1 MRFLQPHPPLV
12 VQFDGHAAAA
22 GRVLAD
28 PAEELLE
35 LPSQGGVLLAG
46 LGIAGAALQPLIA
59 GGGGGGRVAPV
70 APDAG
75 LPGAV
80 DAHRVAPHL
89 DEIDGTGP
97 EACEPT

>member
-1 MRFLQPHPPLV
+1 
-12 VQFDGHAAAA
+12 
-22 GRVLAD
+22 
-28 PAEELLE
+28 
-35 LPSQGGVLLAG
+35 
-46 LGIAGAALQPLIA
+46 
-59 GGGGGGRVAPV
+59 VAPV

>member
-46 LGIAGAALQPLIA
+46 LGIAGAALQPLWA
-59 GGGGGGRVAPV
+59 TKKKKRGRGSEEGGWEDIVKVTVR
-70 APDAG
+70 
-75 LPGAV
+75 
-80 DAHRVAPHL
+80 
-89 DEIDGTGP
+89 T
-97 EACEPT
+97 